1 MWIDSLS
8 LKQQPGFMVSPILG
22 GMPPLRT
29 TTFGGEG
36 RGNTKESVPVSSKSM
51 VNSPEVDGERVTTS
65 SVTEGEKSNVLGVVG
80 MSVISFTL
88 RSLSGRAEMVML
100 WDTPAV
106 RMGRLG
112 TETTPI

>member
-1 MWIDSLS
+1 MDALS
-8 LKQQPGFMVSPILG
+8 SKQQLG
-22 GMPPLRT
+22 VITMSTLDGVLVLRT
-29 TTFGGEG
+29 TMLFKEG
-36 RGNTKESVPVSSKSM
+36 WWKTKESVPVSSKSM